1 MNTVLTLITQT
12 LTMFLLAGVGYRLF
26 RSGKITPEGNK
37 VLGNLL
43 IHIALPCVI
52 INSFIVE
59 RTTQR
64 MLGLLFSA
72 LGAAVILVS
81 ALSAAVILTVSI
93 LCSRIFFKKDPIGH
107 FAAAF
112 SNPGFFGIPL
122 ILSSIGNDGVFYVA
136 AFIAF
141 LNLLQWTY
149 GVAVMTGKKGNLSI
163 KAVLTAPFMIAII
176 IGLLL
181 FFTAIP
187 LPGVITKTLG
197 YIKEL
202 NTPLAMF
209 TVGVYLAQTSIKK
222 MFVRKSL
229 YAISAVRLL
238 VIPIIVLLLMCLVPE
253 SWHDMKLALLLAS
266 ACPVGSNVAVYAQ
279 LHEKDYPYA
288 VETVV
293 ISTLLSIVTIPI
305 ITYLAQLLWG

>member
-12 LTMFLLAGVGYRLF
+12 LTMFLLAGVGFCLF
-26 RSGKITPEGNK
+26 RTGKITPEGNK

-59 RTTQR
+59 RTEER
-64 MLGLLFSA
+64 MIGLLVSA
-72 LGAAVILVS
+72 LGAAVILT
-81 ALSAAVILTVSI
+81 ISI
-93 LCSRIFFKKDPIGH
+93 LCSRIFFKKDHIGH

-149 GVAVMTGKKGNLSI
+149 GVAVMTGKKGALSL
-163 KAVLTAPFMIAII
+163 KAVLKAPFMIAII

-209 TVGVYLAQTSIKK
+209 TVGVYLAQTSIRK

-229 YAISAVRLL
+229 YAISAVRLF
-238 VIPIIVLLLMCLVPE
+238 VVPIIVLLLMCIVPQ

-266 ACPVGSNVAVYAQ
+266 ACPVGSNVAVCAQ
-279 LHEKDYPYA
+279 LHGKDYPYA
-288 VETVV
+288 VETVI
-293 ISTLLSIVTIPI
+293 ISTLLSIVTIPV
-305 ITYLAQLLWG
+305 ITYFAQLLWR

>member
-1 MNTVLTLITQT
+1 MSTVLTLISQT
-12 LTMFLLAGVGYRLF
+12 LTMFLLAGVGYFLF
-26 RSGKITPEGNK
+26 RTGKITPEGNK

-43 IHIALPCVI
+43 IHISLPCVI
-52 INSFIVE
+52 INSFMVE
-59 RTTQR
+59 RTTER
-64 MLGLLFSA
+64 MIGLLVSA
-72 LGAAVILVS
+72 LGAAVIL
-81 ALSAAVILTVSI
+81 AISI
-93 LCSRIFFKKDPIGH
+93 LCARIFFKKDPIGH

-122 ILSSIGNDGVFYVA
+122 ILSSIGTDGVFYVA

-149 GVAVMTGKKGNLSI
+149 GVAVMTGEKGKLSFKSVI
-163 KAVLTAPFMIAII
+163 KAPFMIAII

-181 FFTAIP
+181 FFTAVP

-222 MFVRKSL
+222 MFLRKSL

-238 VIPIIVLLLMCLVPE
+238 VVPVIVLLLMCLVPE

-279 LHEKDYPYA
+279 LHGKDYPYA
-288 VETVV
+288 VEAVI
-293 ISTLLSIVTIPI
+293 ISTLLSIVTIPV
-305 ITYLAQLLWG
+305 ITSIAQLLW

>member
-1 MNTVLTLITQT
+1 MSTVLTLITQT
-12 LTMFLLAGVGYRLF
+12 LTMFLLAGVGYALF
-26 RSGKITPEGNK
+26 RTGKITPEGNK

-43 IHIALPCVI
+43 IHLALPCVI

-59 RTTQR
+59 RTTER
-64 MLGLLFSA
+64 MIGMLVSA
-72 LGAAVILVS
+72 LGAAVIL
-81 ALSAAVILTVSI
+81 AISI
-93 LCSRIFFKKDPIGH
+93 LCARVFFKKDPIGH

-136 AFIAF
+136 AVIAF
-141 LNLLQWTY
+141 LNLLQWPY
-149 GVAVMTGKKGNLSI
+149 GVAVMTGKKGNLSFKSVI
-163 KAVLTAPFMIAII
+163 KAPFMIASI

-238 VIPIIVLLLMCLVPE
+238 VVPVIVLLLMCLVPE
-253 SWHDMKLALLLAS
+253 SWYDMKLALLLAA

-279 LHEKDYPYA
+279 LHGKDYPYA
-288 VETVV
+288 VESVI
-293 ISTLLSIVTIPI
+293 ISTLLSIVTIPV
-305 ITYLAQLLWG
+305 ITSIAQFLW

>member
-1 MNTVLTLITQT
+1 MNTVLTLIAQT
-12 LTMFLLAGVGYRLF
+12 VTMFLLAGVGYCLF
-26 RSGKITPEGNK
+26 RTGKITPEGNK

-59 RTTQR
+59 RTTER
-64 MLGLLFSA
+64 MLGLLASA
-72 LGAAVILVS
+72 LGAAVILT
-81 ALSAAVILTVSI
+81 ISI
-93 LCSRIFFKKDPIGH
+93 LCARIFFKKDPIGH

-149 GVAVMTGKKGNLSI
+149 GVAVMTGKKGNLTFKSVI
-163 KAVLTAPFMIAII
+163 KAPVMIAII
-176 IGLLL
+176 VGLLL
-181 FFTAIP
+181 FFTALP

-209 TVGVYLAQTSIKK
+209 TVGVYLAQTSIRK

-238 VIPIIVLLLMCLVPE
+238 VVPVIVLLLMCLVPE
-253 SWHDMKLALLLAS
+253 SWHDMKLALLLAA

-279 LHEKDYPYA
+279 LHGKDYPYA
-288 VETVV
+288 VESVI

-305 ITYLAQLLWG
+305 ITSIAQLLW

>member
-1 MNTVLTLITQT
+1 MNTVITLVSQT
-12 LTMFLLAGVGYRLF
+12 LTMFLLAAVGYLLF
-26 RSGKITPEGNK
+26 RRGKITPEGNK

-59 RTTQR
+59 RTVER
-64 MLGLLFSA
+64 MLGLLASA
-72 LGAAVILVS
+72 LGAAVIL
-81 ALSAAVILTVSI
+81 AISI
-93 LCSRIFFKKDPIGH
+93 LCARIFFKKDPIGH

-149 GVAVMTGKKGNLSI
+149 GVAVMTGKKGGLTF
-163 KAVLTAPFMIAII
+163 KAVIKAPFMIAII
-176 IGLLL
+176 VGLLL
-181 FFTAIP
+181 FFTGIP

-222 MFVRKSL
+222 MFFRKSL

-238 VIPIIVLLLMCLVPE
+238 VVPIIVLLLMCLVPN
-253 SWHDMKLALLLAS
+253 SWYSMKLALLLAA

-279 LHEKDYPYA
+279 LHGQDYPYA
-288 VETVV
+288 VETVI
-293 ISTLLSIVTIPI
+293 ISTLLSIATIPAV
-305 ITYLAQLLWG
+305 TALANLLW

>member
-1 MNTVLTLITQT
+1 MNTVLTLIAQT
-12 LTMFLLAGVGYRLF
+12 VTMFLLAGVGYCLF
-26 RSGKITPEGNK
+26 RTGKITPEGNK

-59 RTTQR
+59 RTTER
-64 MLGLLFSA
+64 MLGLLASA
-72 LGAAVILVS
+72 LGAAVILT
-81 ALSAAVILTVSI
+81 ISI
-93 LCSRIFFKKDPIGH
+93 LCARIFFKKDPIGH

-149 GVAVMTGKKGNLSI
+149 GVAVMTGKKGNLTFKSVI
-163 KAVLTAPFMIAII
+163 KAPFMIAII
-176 IGLLL
+176 VGLLL
-181 FFTAIP
+181 FFTALP

-209 TVGVYLAQTSIKK
+209 TVGVYLAQTSIRK

-238 VIPIIVLLLMCLVPE
+238 VVPVIVLLLMCLVPE
-253 SWHDMKLALLLAS
+253 SWHDMKLALLLAA

-279 LHEKDYPYA
+279 LHGKDYPYA
-288 VETVV
+288 VESVI

-305 ITYLAQLLWG
+305 ITSIAQLLW

>member
-1 MNTVLTLITQT
+1 MNSVITLVSQT
-12 LTMFLLAGVGYRLF
+12 LTMFLLAAVGYLLF
-26 RSGKITPEGNK
+26 RRGKITPEGNK

-64 MLGLLFSA
+64 MIGLLVSA
-72 LGAAVILVS
+72 LGAAVILF
-81 ALSAAVILTVSI
+81 VSI
-93 LCSRIFFKKDPIGH
+93 LCARILFKKDPIAH

-112 SNPGFFGIPL
+112 SNPGFFGVPL
-122 ILSSIGNDGVFYVA
+122 ILSSIGGDGVFYIA

-149 GVAVMTGKKGNLSI
+149 GVAVMTGKKGSLTFKSVI
-163 KAVLTAPFMIAII
+163 KAPFMIAII
-176 IGLLL
+176 VGLLL
-181 FFTAIP
+181 FFTGLP
-187 LPGVITKTLG
+187 LPSVITKALG
-197 YIKEL
+197 CIKDL

-209 TVGVYLAQTSIKK
+209 TVGVYLAQTNIGK

-229 YAISAVRLL
+229 YAVSLVRLL
-238 VIPIIVLLLMCLVPE
+238 VTPVIVLLLMCLVPDA
-253 SWHDMKLALLLAS
+253 WYDMKLALLLAA

-279 LHEKDYPYA
+279 LHGQDYPYA
-288 VETVV
+288 VETVI
-293 ISTLLSIVTIPI
+293 ISTILSIVTIPAV
-305 ITYLAQLLWG
+305 TWLAQLLC

>member
-1 MNTVLTLITQT
+1 MNTVITLVSQT
-12 LTMFLLAGVGYRLF
+12 LTMFLLAAVGYLLF
-26 RSGKITPEGNK
+26 RRGKITPEGNK

-59 RTTQR
+59 RTVER
-64 MLGLLFSA
+64 MIGLLVSA
-72 LGAAVILVS
+72 LGAAVIL
-81 ALSAAVILTVSI
+81 AISI
-93 LCSRIFFKKDPIGH
+93 LCARIFFKKDPIGH

-149 GVAVMTGKKGNLSI
+149 GVAVMTGKKGGLTF
-163 KAVLTAPFMIAII
+163 KAVIKAPFMIAII
-176 IGLLL
+176 VGLLL
-181 FFTAIP
+181 FFTGIP

-209 TVGVYLAQTSIKK
+209 TVGVYLAQTSIRK
-222 MFVRKSL
+222 MFFRKSL
-229 YAISAVRLL
+229 YLVSLVRLL
-238 VIPIIVLLLMCLVPE
+238 VIPFVTMLLLCLMPPA
-253 SWHDMKLALLLAS
+253 WHDARFALLLAS

-279 LHEKDYPYA
+279 LHDQDYPYA
-288 VETVV
+288 VETVI
-293 ISTLLSIVTIPI
+293 ISTLLSIITIPA
-305 ITYLAQLLWG
+305 ITWLAQQIWQWISF

>member
-1 MNTVLTLITQT
+1 MSTVLTLITQT
-12 LTMFLLAGVGYRLF
+12 LTMFLLAGVGYALF
-26 RSGKITPEGNK
+26 RTGKITPEGNK

-59 RTTQR
+59 RTTER
-64 MLGLLFSA
+64 MIGLLVSA
-72 LGAAVILVS
+72 LGAAVIL
-81 ALSAAVILTVSI
+81 AISI
-93 LCSRIFFKKDPIGH
+93 LCARVFFKKDPIGH

-149 GVAVMTGKKGNLSI
+149 GVAVMTGKKGNLSFKSVI
-163 KAVLTAPFMIAII
+163 KAPFMIAII

-238 VIPIIVLLLMCLVPE
+238 VVPVIVLLLMCLVPE
-253 SWHDMKLALLLAS
+253 SWYDMKLALLLAA

-279 LHEKDYPYA
+279 LHGKDYPYA
-288 VETVV
+288 VESVI
-293 ISTLLSIVTIPI
+293 ISTLLSIVTIPV
-305 ITYLAQLLWG
+305 ITSIAQFLW

>member
-12 LTMFLLAGVGYRLF
+12 LTMFLLAGVGYCLF

-59 RTTQR
+59 RTVER
-64 MLGLLFSA
+64 MIGLLVSA
-72 LGAAVILVS
+72 LGAAVILT
-81 ALSAAVILTVSI
+81 ISI

-149 GVAVMTGKKGNLSI
+149 GVAVMTGKKGTLSL
-163 KAVLTAPFMIAII
+163 KAVLKAPFMIAII

-187 LPGVITKTLG
+187 LPGIITKTLG

-209 TVGVYLAQTSIKK
+209 TVGVYLAQTSIRK

-238 VIPIIVLLLMCLVPE
+238 VVPIIVLLLMCLVPE
-253 SWHDMKLALLLAS
+253 SWHDMKLALLLAA

-279 LHEKDYPYA
+279 LHGKDYPYA
-288 VETVV
+288 VETVI
-293 ISTLLSIVTIPI
+293 ISTLLSIITIPV
-305 ITYLAQLLWG
+305 ITYLAQLLWR